1 MKYFRIHPDLL
12 IIANY
17 SDGAF
22 RIRHGRQT
30 TPQQLSNILIHTIIK
45 TLSSGKKI
53 LLLTD
58 SPDAKKHKGFII
70 RTAWDAGKP
79 QSILRLVSRL
89 IYNHETH
96 AVCVLFHPELFGRFW
111 TSLIMPALI
120 LLLRLSGKKVMTV
133 FLTTPKLSAQPTIVQ
148 TIRYFMRFGLNTIL
162 TAISGRT
169 ITGEKTLTH
178 KLMRLTGKK
187 TIVTIPMTFRSLKE
201 RHQAGHILGGQL
213 FPSPTEN
220 LGLSHLLKK
229 GSALS

>member
-17 SDGAF
+17 PDGAF

-30 TPQQLSNILIHTIIK
+30 TPQQLSNILIHTISK
-45 TLSSGKKI
+45 TLSRGKKI

-58 SPDAKKHKGFII
+58 NPDAKKRNGFIL
-70 RTAWDAGKP
+70 RNAWVIGKP
-79 QSILRLVSRL
+79 QSIFRLMSRL

-96 AVCVLFHPELFGRFW
+96 AVCVLYHPELFGRFW
-111 TSLIMPALI
+111 TSLITPVLI
-120 LLLRLSGKKVMTV
+120 LVLRLSGKQVMTV
-133 FLTTPKLSAQPTIVQ
+133 FLTTPKLSALPTIAQ

-162 TAISGRT
+162 SIISGRT

-178 KLMRLTGKK
+178 KLIRLTGKK
-187 TIVTIPMTFRSLKE
+187 TIITIPMTFRSLKE
-201 RHQAGHILGGQL
+201 RHQAGHILSEHL

-229 GSALS
+229 DSALS